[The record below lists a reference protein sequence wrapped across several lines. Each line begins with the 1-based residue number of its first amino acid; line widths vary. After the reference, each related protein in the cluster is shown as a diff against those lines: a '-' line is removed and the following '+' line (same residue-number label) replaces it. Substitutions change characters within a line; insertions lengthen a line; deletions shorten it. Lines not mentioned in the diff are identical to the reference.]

1 VGRRRSCFSC
11 GEVQTGGGAFCSAC
25 GKPID
30 APDLELI
37 AGDTTSNAASDVVL
51 SSGSP
56 RGRSMLAIGVVL
68 AALIG
73 VAAFSGAGKT
83 STTVPTTTTTTAAPT
98 TSIAATTTAT
108 TTTINT
114 PITQQRSADPRPVI
128 PTLPS
133 SLTIVPGSDA
143 PTVAPT
149 GGQLGAPP
157 LPGEKTGAKLLLLGL
172 YAAGDAKDTIIDLD
186 SGALTRLDSATLVDS
201 SSPLLTTATGL
212 VLNGSGGFNVQF
224 FTADGGHLQ
233 HRRPGLGSSGT
244 GVVIGDVLWTTQI
257 ETDGRTE
264 RLASIDLQTGAAVTW
279 VDMPFGTFLVGQD
292 ETGRPMV
299 HASAVSATYAFDID
313 TKQFDLVSATSVIDA
328 DGQRRIELRCDD
340 HLVCHFVLHGPRD
353 GIREGE
359 ITELAD
365 YSGNSTASLAP
376 GGENVLITTY
386 SPLAVS
392 FDVVNVA
399 TRERVHLLNRSFA
412 NDVIPLAWSTDGRWL
427 FFLNDNQLWA
437 WRTGLPAPIE
447 VLFDG
452 NSVHADGL
460 GVFPPQ

>member
-1 VGRRRSCFSC
+1 MGRRRSCFSC
-11 GEVQTGGGAFCSAC
+11 GEVQTGAGAFCGAC
-25 GKPID
+25 GKRLD

-37 AGDTTSNAASDVVL
+37 TGDTASDAGRDVVL

-56 RGRSMLAIGVVL
+56 RGRSILAIGFVL
-68 AALIG
+68 AALVG
-73 VAAFSGAGKT
+73 VAAFSGTGKT
-83 STTVPTTTTTTAAPT
+83 SATAPTTSAPTTSAPTTSTSVTTTTT
-98 TSIAATTTAT
+98 IK
-108 TTTINT
+108 
-114 PITQQRSADPRPVI
+114 RSADPRPVI

-133 SLTIVPGSDA
+133 SLTVARGSDS
-143 PTVAPT
+143 PVTVLA

-172 YAAGDAKDTIIDLD
+172 YIAGDAKDTIIDLD
-186 SGALTRLDSATLVDS
+186 SGALTRLESATLVDN

-279 VDMPFGTFLVGQD
+279 VDMPFRTFLVGQD
-292 ETGRPMV
+292 ESGRPMV

-313 TKQFDLVSATSVIDA
+313 TKQFDLVSSTAVIDS

-340 HLVCHFVLHGPRD
+340 HLACHFVLHGPRD

-365 YSGNSTASLAP
+365 YSGNAAASLAP
-376 GGENVLITTY
+376 RGENVMITTY
-386 SPLAVS
+386 SPLAIS

-399 TRERVHLLNRSFA
+399 TRERVHLLSRSFA
-412 NDVIPLAWSTDGRWL
+412 TGGIPLAWSTDGRWL

-437 WRTGLPAPIE
+437 WRGGLPAPIE
-447 VLFDG
+447 VLLDG
-452 NSVHADGL
+452 KSVHADGL
-460 GVFPPQ
+460 GVFPPP

>member
-1 VGRRRSCFSC
+1 
-11 GEVQTGGGAFCSAC
+11 
-25 GKPID
+25 
-30 APDLELI
+30 
-37 AGDTTSNAASDVVL
+37 
-51 SSGSP
+51 
-56 RGRSMLAIGVVL
+56 MLAIGVVL
-68 AALIG
+68 AALVA
-73 VAAFSGAGKT
+73 VAAFSGAGRT
-83 STTVPTTTTTTAAPT
+83 STAPKATTTTTAPT
-98 TSIAATTTAT
+98 TSTTSST
-108 TTTINT
+108 TTTIT
-114 PITQQRSADPRPVI
+114 IKPESTQQRSADPRPVI

-133 SLTIVPGSDA
+133 SLTAVRGSDA
-143 PTVAPT
+143 PAPVSS

-172 YAAGDAKDTIIDLD
+172 YADGDSKDTIIDLD

-244 GVVIGDVLWTTQI
+244 GVVIADVLWTTQI
-257 ETDGRTE
+257 EADGRTE
-264 RLASIDLQTGAAVTW
+264 RLASIDLQTGEAVTW

-299 HASAVSATYAFDID
+299 HANAVAATYAFDID
-313 TKQFDLVSATSVIDA
+313 TKQFDLVSSTAVIHS
-328 DGQRRIELRCDD
+328 DGERRIELRCDD
-340 HLVCHFVLHGPRD
+340 HLACHFVLHGPRD

-365 YSGNSTASLAP
+365 FSGNAAASLAP
-376 GGENVLITTY
+376 GGENVLLTTY

-392 FDVVNVA
+392 FDVINVA

-412 NDVIPLAWSTDGRWL
+412 NGGIPLAWSTDGRWL

-437 WRTGLPAPIE
+437 WRAGLPAPIE

-452 NSVHADGL
+452 KSVHADGL

>member
-1 VGRRRSCFSC
+1 
-11 GEVQTGGGAFCSAC
+11 
-25 GKPID
+25 
-30 APDLELI
+30 
-37 AGDTTSNAASDVVL
+37 
-51 SSGSP
+51 
-56 RGRSMLAIGVVL
+56 MLAIGAVL
-68 AALIG
+68 LALIG

-83 STTVPTTTTTTAAPT
+83 STTVLTTTTTTSAPT
-98 TSIAATTTAT
+98 TSTAATTT
-108 TTTINT
+108 TTIKSAT
-114 PITQQRSADPRPVI
+114 TQQRSADPRPVI

-133 SLTIVPGSDA
+133 SLTIERGSDA
-143 PTVAPT
+143 PVAVSA

-172 YAAGDAKDTIIDLD
+172 YAAGEAKDTIIDLD
-186 SGALTRLDSATLVDS
+186 SGALTRLESETLTDS

-257 ETDGRTE
+257 EADGRTE

-279 VDMPFGTFLVGQD
+279 IDMPFGTFLVGQD

-313 TKQFDLVSATSVIDA
+313 TKQFDLVSANTVIDS
-328 DGQRRIELRCDD
+328 DGQRRIELRCDP
-340 HLVCHFVLHGPRD
+340 HLACHFVLHGPRD

-365 YSGNSTASLAP
+365 YSGNSSASLAP

-392 FDVVNVA
+392 FDVVNVD

-412 NDVIPLAWSTDGRWL
+412 NGGIPLAWSTDGRWL

-437 WRTGLPAPIE
+437 WRAGLPAPIE

-452 NSVHADGL
+452 KSVHADGL

>member
-1 VGRRRSCFSC
+1 MGRRRSCFSC

-25 GKPID
+25 GKSLD

-37 AGDTTSNAASDVVL
+37 AGDTTSETGSDVVL

-83 STTVPTTTTTTAAPT
+83 STTAPTTTTTTSAPT
-98 TSIAATTTAT
+98 TSTSSTT
-108 TTTINT
+108 TTTIKT
-114 PITQQRSADPRPVI
+114 EITQQRSADPRPVI

-133 SLTIVPGSDA
+133 SLTVARGSDA
-143 PTVAPT
+143 PVTVSA
-149 GGQLGAPP
+149 GGQLGTPP

-172 YAAGDAKDTIIDLD
+172 YSAGEAKDTIIDLD
-186 SGALTRLDSATLVDS
+186 SGTLTRLESATLVDS
-201 SSPLLTTATGL
+201 SAPLLTTATGL

-257 ETDGRTE
+257 EADGRTE

-299 HASAVSATYAFDID
+299 HASAVSATYAFGID
-313 TKQFDLVSATSVIDA
+313 TKQFDLVSSTAVIDS

-340 HLVCHFVLHGPRD
+340 HLACHFVLHGPRD

-365 YSGNSTASLAP
+365 YSGNSAASLAP

-412 NDVIPLAWSTDGRWL
+412 NGGIPLAWSTDGRWL

-437 WRTGLPAPIE
+437 WRAGLPAPIE

-452 NSVHADGL
+452 KSVHADGL
-460 GVFPPQ
+460 GVFPP

>member
-1 VGRRRSCFSC
+1 
-11 GEVQTGGGAFCSAC
+11 VQTGGGAFCSAC

-37 AGDTTSNAASDVVL
+37 AGDTTSDSGNDVVL

-56 RGRSMLAIGVVL
+56 RGRSVVTIGVVL

-83 STTVPTTTTTTAAPT
+83 STTAPSTTTTTPATSTAATTTTTT
-98 TSIAATTTAT
+98 
-108 TTTINT
+108 TIKSET
-114 PITQQRSADPRPVI
+114 TQQRSADPRPVI

-133 SLTIVPGSDA
+133 SLTVVPGSDV
-143 PTVAPT
+143 PTAVLA

-244 GVVIGDVLWTTQI
+244 GIVIGDVLWTTQI
-257 ETDGRTE
+257 EADGRTE

-292 ETGRPMV
+292 ELGRPMV
-299 HASAVSATYAFDID
+299 HANAVSATYAFDIN
-313 TKQFDLVSATSVIDA
+313 TKQFDLVSSTVVIDS

-340 HLVCHFVLHGPRD
+340 HLACHFVLHGPRD

-365 YSGNSTASLAP
+365 FSGNAAASLAP
-376 GGENVLITTY
+376 GGVNILITTY

-412 NDVIPLAWSTDGRWL
+412 NGGIPLAWSTDGRWL

-437 WRTGLPAPIE
+437 WRAGLPAPIE

-452 NSVHADGL
+452 KSVHADGL
-460 GVFPPQ
+460 GVFPQ

>member
-1 VGRRRSCFSC
+1 M
-11 GEVQTGGGAFCSAC
+11 QTGGGAFCSAC
-25 GKPID
+25 GKSLD

-37 AGDTTSNAASDVVL
+37 AGDTTSETGSDVVL

-83 STTVPTTTTTTAAPT
+83 STTAPTTTTTTSAPT
-98 TSIAATTTAT
+98 TSTSSTT
-108 TTTINT
+108 TTTIKT
-114 PITQQRSADPRPVI
+114 EITQQRSADPRPVI

-133 SLTIVPGSDA
+133 SLTVARGSDA
-143 PTVAPT
+143 PVTVSA
-149 GGQLGAPP
+149 GGQLGTPP

-172 YAAGDAKDTIIDLD
+172 YSAGEAKDTIIDLD
-186 SGALTRLDSATLVDS
+186 SGTLTRLESATLVDS
-201 SSPLLTTATGL
+201 SAPLLTTATGL

-257 ETDGRTE
+257 EADGRTE

-299 HASAVSATYAFDID
+299 HASAVSATYAFGID
-313 TKQFDLVSATSVIDA
+313 TKQFDLVSSTAVIDS

-340 HLVCHFVLHGPRD
+340 HLACHFVLHGPRD

-365 YSGNSTASLAP
+365 YSGNSAASLAP

-412 NDVIPLAWSTDGRWL
+412 NGGIPLAWSTDGRWL

-437 WRTGLPAPIE
+437 WRAGLPAPIE
-447 VLFDG
+447 VLLDG
-452 NSVHADGL
+452 QPVHADGL
-460 GVFPPQ
+460 GVFPP

>member
-1 VGRRRSCFSC
+1 MGRRRSCFSC
-11 GEVQTGGGAFCSAC
+11 GEVQSGVGAFCSAC
-25 GKPID
+25 GKPLD

-37 AGDTTSNAASDVVL
+37 ARGTTSDGGRDVVL
-51 SSGSP
+51 SSGSS
-56 RGRSMLAIGVVL
+56 RGRSILAIGVVL

-83 STTVPTTTTTTAAPT
+83 STTASKTTTTTSAPTTSTSSTTTTTT
-98 TSIAATTTAT
+98 T
-108 TTTINT
+108 TTTQV
-114 PITQQRSADPRPVI
+114 TQQRSADPRPVI

-133 SLTIVPGSDA
+133 SLTAAPGSDA
-143 PTVAPT
+143 PVTVSA

-157 LPGEKTGAKLLLLGL
+157 LPGEKTGANLLLLGL
-172 YAAGDAKDTIIDLD
+172 YAAGDAKDTIVDLD
-186 SGALTRLDSATLVDS
+186 SGALTRLESATLTDS

-244 GVVIGDVLWTTQI
+244 GVVIADVLWTTQI
-257 ETDGRTE
+257 EADGRTE

-279 VDMPFGTFLVGQD
+279 VDMPFGTYLVGQN
-292 ETGRPMV
+292 ETGRPLV
-299 HASAVSATYAFDID
+299 HASAVSATYAFDTD
-313 TKQFDLVSATSVIDA
+313 TKQFDLVSSTAVIDS

-340 HLVCHFVLHGPRD
+340 HLACHFVLHGPRD

-365 YSGNSTASLAP
+365 FSGNSAASLAP

-399 TRERVHLLNRSFA
+399 TRQRVHLLNRSFA
-412 NDVIPLAWSTDGRWL
+412 NGGIPLAWSTDGRWL
-427 FFLNDNQLWA
+427 FFLNDNQLFA
-437 WRTGLPAPIE
+437 WRAGLPAPIE

-452 NSVHADGL
+452 KSVHADGV
-460 GVFPPQ
+460 GVFPPH